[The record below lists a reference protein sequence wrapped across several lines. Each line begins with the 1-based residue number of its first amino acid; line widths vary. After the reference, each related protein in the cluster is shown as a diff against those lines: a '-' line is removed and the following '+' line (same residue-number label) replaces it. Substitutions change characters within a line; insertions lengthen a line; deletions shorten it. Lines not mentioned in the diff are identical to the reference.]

1 MILNRQRTVRIAR
14 PALESFLR
22 RIRRQ
27 LRLGKAEVTIA
38 FVTDAEIARLNRAYR
53 KKQGP
58 TDVLSFPAIAHR
70 RPVRLPVA
78 PALLFAQTQQVP
90 VPTSTYPSRKHLATK
105 RPTNVAA
112 AFRGRRLSPACSHTK
127 DEHLYPATPPNCHP
141 DRSDPA
147 LSSAPHSRAG
157 SRSGGT
163 PARPPQSHTT
173 ASAAGPLPTRLSQS
187 TQQAGFLGDIA
198 ISPATARRN
207 AKKFG
212 RSFPDELRILM
223 LHGVLHLLGYDH
235 ETDTGQMER
244 LEQKLRQQLRLA

>member
-58 TDVLSFPAIAHR
+58 TDVLSFPA
-70 RPVRLPVA
+70 PVA
-78 PALLFAQTQQVP
+78 QPFLAM
-90 VPTSTYPSRKHLATK
+90 PTSANPSRKHRATK
-105 RPTNVAA
+105 RSTNVAA
-112 AFRGRRLSPACSHTK
+112 AFRGGRVSSASPLVHRFS
-127 DEHLYPATPPNCHP
+127 TPPF
-141 DRSDPA
+141 R
-147 LSSAPHSRAG
+147 
-157 SRSGGT
+157 T
-163 PARPPQSHTT
+163 
-173 ASAAGPLPTRLSQS
+173 
-187 TQQAGFLGDIA
+187 FLGDIA

-207 AKKFG
+207 AKSSG
-212 RSFPDELRILM
+212 QSLNTELRILM

-244 LEQKLRQQLRLA
+244 LEQKLRRQLRLA

>member
-58 TDVLSFPAIAHR
+58 TDVLSFRTPISPQTGSAPTGALRLR
-70 RPVRLPVA
+70 R
-78 PALLFAQTQQVP
+78 
-90 VPTSTYPSRKHLATK
+90 TSLGARHSPLAT
-105 RPTNVAA
+105 
-112 AFRGRRLSPACSHTK
+112 
-127 DEHLYPATPPNCHP
+127 
-141 DRSDPA
+141 
-147 LSSAPHSRAG
+147 SSR
-157 SRSGGT
+157 
-163 PARPPQSHTT
+163 
-173 ASAAGPLPTRLSQS
+173 
-187 TQQAGFLGDIA
+187 FLGDIA